1 MSAALIDYQR
11 EIENRQ
17 AIQQMETEEKLEIQ
31 KFLSAF
37 SPAPFMSQPDLDFRQ
52 DDNDDRKKR
61 KQTYNNTKVKAR
73 NLLTNASQRKYKP
86 EGFNKATN
94 LAVDT

>member
-37 SPAPFMSQPDLDFRQ
+37 SPAPFMSQPDLDFR
-52 DDNDDRKKR
+52 
-61 KQTYNNTKVKAR
+61 
-73 NLLTNASQRKYKP
+73 
-86 EGFNKATN
+86 
-94 LAVDT
+94 